1 MTCPPHKWIMI
12 QEHISCST
20 RFGVIKVKCKECGTT
35 LPNEEATH
43 RINACEILS
52 VEQANSIAAN
62 LVPEVFKPNSVELAQ
77 KEILNRYA
85 KILGGEECTTN
96 S

>member
-1 MTCPPHKWIMI
+1 MTCPPHKWKLTDYRFDIRAYCEECEVEIM
-12 QEHISCST
+12 
-20 RFGVIKVKCKECGTT
+20 
-35 LPNEEATH
+35 EEEIERRLNATE
-43 RINACEILS
+43 ALS
-52 VEQANSIAAN
+52 AEQANSIAAN

-77 KEILNRYA
+77 KEMLNRYT